1 MKSEASQV
9 KKVVL
14 LSCASQKLH
23 LRAIARELYISPLF
37 KFSLRYAESLRPN
50 SIFILS
56 AKYGLLDL
64 ETWVEPYDLTLNA
77 LTPREIR
84 DWADRV
90 LAQLDEQANLQKDLF
105 IFLAGVRYRKL
116 LLSHI
121 KSYEIPMQGL
131 SIGRQL
137 QFLKKH
143 L

>member
-1 MKSEASQV
+1 M

-14 LSCASQKLH
+14 LSCTSQKLPR
-23 LRAIARELYISPLF
+23 RATARELYISPLF
-37 KFSLRYAESLRPN
+37 KFSLRYAESLKPN

-77 LTPREIR
+77 LTSREIR
-84 DWADRV
+84 GWADRV
-90 LAQLDEQANLQKDLF
+90 LAQLGEQADLQKDLF
-105 IFLAGVRYRKL
+105 IFLAGVKYREL

-121 KSYEIPMQGL
+121 KRYEIPMQGL